1 MNAETARLNELNDQ
15 RILLVARHDKLTEDY
30 NNLCSVRAGLDAL
43 VASLTLELSNLKNE
57 MEKLNQLLGRKEAN
71 IEELL

>member
-57 MEKLNQLLGRKEAN
+57 MEKLN
-71 IEELL
+71 